1 MATVTVRPQANDE
14 DGFIRNGQDAGSGMG
29 NEQTITTN
37 ARIKMGHHGGVAL
50 GDSGY
55 DPDTYLGWIH
65 LKGASG
71 GVSGGTVGIAQGSTI
86 NTAKLYLYYH
96 ASNMDPNSEMTD
108 PGEGFTV
115 AAEDTDSGSKPTAY
129 AHVAGWTLTSATV
142 ATGSLAD
149 YDSDDFTEYNQ
160 EFSAGWYPSSGLEIK
175 TVIQELVNRS
185 GWAAENNIN
194 LKLTPATK
202 GDYEWDIEWKD
213 YDNRTG
219 SNYHPKLV
227 IDFTAAGAAAT
238 ANPAFLLFLD
248 M

>member
-14 DGFIRNGQDAGSGMG
+14 DGFIRFGDDQTGFMG
-29 NEQTITTN
+29 DVTSITTN
-37 ARIKMGHHGGVAL
+37 ARIKMGHHGGVNL
-50 GDSGY
+50 GNSAY
-55 DPDTYLGWIH
+55 DPDTYTGWIH
-65 LKGASG
+65 LKGAAG
-71 GVSGGTVGIAQGSTI
+71 GVSDGTVGITQGSTI
-86 NTAKLYLYYH
+86 NSAKLYLYYH
-96 ASNMDPNSEMTD
+96 ASNMDAGFNMAD
-108 PGEGFTV
+108 PGEGYTV

-129 AHVAGWTLTSATV
+129 AHVNGWTLTSASV

-149 YDSDDFTEYNQ
+149 YDSDDYSSYNE
-160 EFSAGWYPSSGLEIK
+160 EFAAGWYPSAGLEIK

-185 GWAAENNIN
+185 GWSAENNIN

-238 ANPAFLLFLD
+238 TSPAFLMFVDL
-248 M
+248 